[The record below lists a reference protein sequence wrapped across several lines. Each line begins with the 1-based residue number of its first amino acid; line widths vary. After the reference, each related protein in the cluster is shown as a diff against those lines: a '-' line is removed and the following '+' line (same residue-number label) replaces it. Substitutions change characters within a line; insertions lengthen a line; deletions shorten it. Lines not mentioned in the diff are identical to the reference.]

1 MQSKDTSSQAQANK
15 HQLAAWIASG
25 WGSFFIVLF
34 FVWWLIPE
42 DFTAGIVSSFS
53 VWVFA
58 ISHLFFASLLLFVGF
73 LAVGATR
80 WQIETADALAN
91 PATSKS
97 SGNVNAHNRVHTQF
111 LSNTAEQFIMFGAAL
126 LAATPFLT
134 PSYLRIIPLMTILW
148 VFGRLFFWAGYWYTA
163 THNLPTYPRAIGL
176 GIGLLCT
183 LILASIAAIGISLHY
198 PNFSGIFGGTSIAA
212 NGNDFS
218 LRTIILH
225 PEGNVS
231 GSNIFPIIVFTWITA
246 MTALLAI
253 FPRLAPP
260 VVPLALLSVIGWAWV
275 LFSGSVPIR
284 F

>member
-1 MQSKDTSSQAQANK
+1 MQSKNTSSQAQANK

-25 WGSFFIVLF
+25 WGSFFMVLF

-42 DFTAGIVSSFS
+42 DFTAKIVSPFA

-80 WQIETADALAN
+80 WQIETADAFAN
-91 PATSKS
+91 PASSKS
-97 SGNVNAHNRVHTQF
+97 LSDVNAHNRVHTQF
-111 LSNTAEQFIMFGAAL
+111 LSNTAEQFIMFGVAL

-148 VFGRLFFWAGYWYTA
+148 VFGRLFFWGGYWYTA

-183 LILASIAAIGISLHY
+183 LILASIAAIGIGLHY
-198 PNFSGIFGGTSIAA
+198 PNFSGIFSETSIAT
-212 NGNDFS
+212 NGSDLS
-218 LRTIILH
+218 LRAIIQH
-225 PEGNVS
+225 PDGPVS
-231 GSNIFPIIVFTWITA
+231 GSNIFPIIVFTSITI

-260 VVPLALLSVIGWAWV
+260 VVPLAFISVIGWTWL
-275 LFSGSVPIR
+275 LFSGSIPIR